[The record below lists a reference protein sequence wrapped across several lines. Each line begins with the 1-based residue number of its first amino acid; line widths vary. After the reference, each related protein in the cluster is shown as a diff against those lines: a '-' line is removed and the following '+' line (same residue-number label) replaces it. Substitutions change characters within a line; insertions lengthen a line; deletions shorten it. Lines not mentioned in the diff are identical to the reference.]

1 MLRQL
6 RLRLQDSLPKKNS
19 KKQRKQKPKDRDL
32 LTSKPQPKRLKNLG
46 WRLRKQRESGWP
58 KRLRD

>member
-1 MLRQL
+1 M
-6 RLRLQDSLPKKNS
+6 QDSLPKKNS